1 MPPCAGNYDPSM
13 DKGAALVAASSS
25 KWEDRAV
32 AAEALGSMDDVEAD
46 AALGALLNDED
57 LGVIERAAA
66 CLLGLPTTR
75 ALELF
80 TGAYAVVDDQRGDA
94 MNDQLRVAVVRN
106 PKLRPALLELAN
118 GGEAGARAVLA
129 WLG

>member
-1 MPPCAGNYDPSM
+1 M